1 MAFADLIASTDRA
14 AQTHLGGVAV
24 TYAPASGD
32 PVSTNVDGDPLLGMF
47 DERYKVADPGG
58 AGVELTVPAVS
69 LRLED
74 LPVDPAADN
83 PTITILG
90 VSYTVRG
97 RETDGTVGGNV
108 RLLLRVVP

>member
-1 MAFADLIASTDRA
+1 MGFADLIAFTDRA

-24 TYAPASGD
+24 TYAPSVGD
-32 PVSTNVDGDPLLGMF
+32 PVTTNVDGDPLLGIF

-58 AGVELTVPAVS
+58 AGVELVTPAVS

-74 LPVDPAADN
+74 LPIDPAEDD
-83 PTITILG
+83 PTLTILG
-90 VSYTVRG
+90 VDYTVRG
-97 RETDGTVGGNV
+97 RETDGTIGGSI